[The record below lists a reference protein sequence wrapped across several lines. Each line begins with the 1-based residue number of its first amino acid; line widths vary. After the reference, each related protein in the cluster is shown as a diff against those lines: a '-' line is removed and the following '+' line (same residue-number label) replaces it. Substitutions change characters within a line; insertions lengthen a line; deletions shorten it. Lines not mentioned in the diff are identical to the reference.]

1 MSAST
6 DPFSRIRLPGGGEIR
21 EEHRFPL
28 ATYSGLYQKLH
39 IPAAGLQVESI
50 VVHFDETVGHNTQE
64 LLNLVLATGY
74 VAEDAEFTFRENR
87 ANGYLYTYFNIRPL
101 ED

>member
-6 DPFSRIRLPGGGEIR
+6 DPFSRIRLPEGGEIR

-74 VAEDAEFTFRENR
+74 V
-87 ANGYLYTYFNIRPL
+87 YTYFNIRPL